1 MSKIMLNGVSDVPL
15 NKLILSQ
22 ANVRRIKAGV
32 SIENLAEDIAR
43 RGLIQSLSVRPVLD
57 GEGQE
62 TGMYEVPAGGRR
74 FEALKLLAKQKRLS
88 KTVRV
93 PCIVRNGGIAEEDSL
108 AENTMREALHPLD
121 QFRAFLALRDEHG
134 MGDDEIAARFF
145 VTPAVVRQRLRLTSV
160 SPVLLELYAED
171 AISLE
176 QLMAFTVSGDHARQE
191 QVWEAVSRGYNK
203 EPYLIRRMMTE
214 GKVSAAE
221 RCAVFI
227 GAEAY
232 EAAGGSV
239 ARDLFNQDHGGW
251 FEDAAVLDRLVDE
264 KLQAEAAIIIA
275 EGWRWVEIARDFPY
289 GHNQGLRRVFPKVVP
304 LTDAEQTQLD
314 ALREEMARIEAEHA
328 ETGEDLP
335 EEVDRR
341 LAELEREIAALDERP
356 GHFEA
361 DAIACCGAYVS
372 LGHEGRVRI
381 ERGYMRQED
390 ELSVEPSSKDGETT
404 GFGGEHGIDA
414 VGSVQRAVITIGA
427 GSAAS
432 GTPPADE
439 DDSDPGKPLSERLV
453 TELTAQRTLAL
464 REALANDPDVAFV
477 AVLHALALRAF
488 YGQQSYNPG
497 SCLEIDVKSAAFS
510 GAQVGSVHLA
520 DSSAAQALAR
530 QHDNWGRQL
539 PTKPSELWDWL
550 LDLDTDSRSAL
561 FAYCAARTLNATHQ
575 PYDRRPAA
583 LAHATRIA
591 EALALDMSGQWSAT
605 KEGYLGRV
613 TKAQIIAAVREAKG
627 EAAAQLIDHLKKG
640 DMAEAAER
648 VLAGTGWLPA
658 LLRTPGLQTFV
669 VAGVADAVTTSGE
682 DPAANELPAFLTGQ
696 DEGEAGEVGDAE
708 WVYAVA
714 AE

>member
-1 MSKIMLNGVSDVPL
+1 MGKITLIAAQSLPL
-15 NKLILSQ
+15 DKLVASE

-32 SIENLAEDIAR
+32 SLEQLAEDIGR
-43 RGLIQSLSVRPVLD
+43 RGLLQSLNVRPVLD
-57 GEGQE
+57 EGGAE
-62 TGMYEVPAGGRR
+62 TGRYAVTAGGRR
-74 FEALKLLAKQKRLS
+74 FAALKLLVKGKRLA
-88 KTVRV
+88 KNAAV
-93 PCIVRNGGIAEEDSL
+93 PCIVKEDGAADEDSL

-160 SPVLLELYAED
+160 SPVLLGHYAED
-171 AISLE
+171 GISLE

-191 QVWEAVSRGYNK
+191 QVWEALNRNYNK

-214 GKVSAAE
+214 GKVSASE
-221 RCAVFI
+221 RRAAFV

-232 EAAGGSV
+232 EAAGGSI
-239 ARDLFNQDHGGW
+239 ARDLFQQDHGGW
-251 FEDAAVLDRLVDE
+251 FEDAALLDRLVDE
-264 KLQAEAAIIIA
+264 KLQAEASAVIA
-275 EGWRWVEIARDFPY
+275 EGWKWVEVARDFPY
-289 GHNQGLRRVFPKVVP
+289 GHNQGLRRVYATVVP
-304 LTDAEQTQLD
+304 LTDAEQARLE

-341 LAELEREIAALDERP
+341 LAELEGEIAALDERP
-356 GHFEA
+356 GHFEPE
-361 DAIACCGAYVS
+361 AIACCGAYVS
-372 LGHEGRVRI
+372 LGHDGRVRI

-390 ELSVEPSSKDGETT
+390 EPSSEPGTGDGSTA
-404 GFGGEHGIDA
+404 GVSGDHSADA
-414 VGSVQRAVITIGA
+414 GGSVQRAVITIG
-427 GSAAS
+427 GGGG

-439 DDSDPGKPLSERLV
+439 DDGDPGKPLSERLV

-464 REALANDPDVAFV
+464 REALASDPDVAFV

-488 YGQQSYNPG
+488 YGQQGYDPG
-497 SCLEIDVKSAAFS
+497 SCLEIEVKSAAFS
-510 GAQVGSVHLA
+510 GAQVSGVHLG
-520 DSSAAQALAR
+520 DSSPAAQALTR
-530 QHDNWGRQL
+530 QHDSWGRQL
-539 PTKPSELWDWL
+539 PAKPVDLWDWL
-550 LDLDTDSRSAL
+550 LDLDTDSRAAL

-583 LAHATRIA
+583 LAHAIRIA
-591 EALALDMSGQWSAT
+591 EALSLDMSGQWSAT
-605 KEGYLGRV
+605 KDSYLGRV
-613 TKAQIIAAVREAKG
+613 TKAQILAAVREAKG

-658 LLRTPGLQTFV
+658 LLRTPGLQTF
-669 VAGVADAVTTSGE
+669 AAAEAADAANPGGE
-682 DPAANELPAFLTGQ
+682 PAAELPAFLTDH
-696 DEGEAGEVGDAE
+696 DEIEAGELGDPE
-708 WVYAVA
+708 RLYAVA